1 VSVDVRAVGA
11 PTRRSTQQRH
21 AGAPAPS
28 RCFTWQLARGESG
41 GVASAQRELFA
52 VAFVDPYADVR
63 PSALPVPYA
72 PPAPPSNTLAVL
84 APVTRPTR
92 RAAPRAEL
100 AAALETAALHGLG
113 GSAAAV
119 LTALL
124 SWANASGVAW
134 PCAESIARRSCK
146 SRRTVFYALAQL
158 EEAGLV
164 VRRRPSLRARRRFRE
179 SNTYQLAPLV
189 AVPSPSTPRSPRR
202 VAEPRAVT
210 GHTRAVT
217 PPVTPVTRSP
227 ESSPSPALAEHASP
241 STPRSPPMRFT
252 AEPRVRTTGANHG
265 CELAGSQVRTHPSAP
280 PSPSPFTV
288 APRQPPMGATPAAPV
303 EPSEATPAE
312 PPRPSPSPTLA
323 EPAPA
328 ATGPASGPVQVQPL
342 HGNEPGENQ
351 NQNART
357 GAQAR
362 ATTAPPGDRLGS
374 PAATR
379 PSPEATHAPVEPR
392 SPAAAPSAPEA
403 TYEPRRTRAERAA
416 ANRAAWAA
424 RPRSSPSATR
434 VPPPRRSPAPRA
446 PGYQAPP
453 PDPAAAL
460 AALREWRSTLPA
472 LGSGPEPASAP
483 LAPVLDVPR
492 SELGREHPLALG
504 GLLAAFARGQGHG
517 HAGPHE
523 RSPRTGAG
531 AASATRSQSI
541 GAAAPSGPR
550 VEARPPPLWSPHPR
564 R

>member
-1 VSVDVRAVGA
+1 M
-11 PTRRSTQQRH
+11 
-21 AGAPAPS
+21 
-28 RCFTWQLARGESG
+28 
-41 GVASAQRELFA
+41 
-52 VAFVDPYADVR
+52 AFVDPYADVR

-72 PPAPPSNTLAVL
+72 PSASPSNTLAAL

-119 LTALL
+119 FTALL
-124 SWANASGVAW
+124 SWANAGGIAW

-189 AVPSPSTPRSPRR
+189 AVPPSSRR
-202 VAEPRAVT
+202 VASPGQSSARTPRAVT
-210 GHTRAVT
+210 VTGHTLAVT

-227 ESSPSPALAEHASP
+227 ESSPSPALAEHTSP

-280 PSPSPFTV
+280 PSPSPLTV

-312 PPRPSPSPTLA
+312 PPRPSPSLALA

-328 ATGPASGPVQVQPL
+328 ATGPASGPVQVQWL
-342 HGNEPGENQ
+342 HPNEPGRTQ
-351 NQNART
+351 TQNARG

-362 ATTAPPGDRLGS
+362 GATAPPGDRLGS

-403 TYEPRRTRAERAA
+403 PPVPRLTRAERAA
-416 ANRAAWAA
+416 RNRAAWATRT
-424 RPRSSPSATR
+424 RPAASAAR

-453 PDPAAAL
+453 PDPAPAL
-460 AALREWRSTLPA
+460 AALRAWRSTLPA
-472 LGSGPEPASAP
+472 LGGAPEPAGAP
-483 LAPVLDVPR
+483 LAPILDVPR

-504 GLLAAFARGQGHG
+504 GLLAAFARGQGHR

-523 RSPRTGAG
+523 RPHRMGAG
-531 AASATRSQSI
+531 PASQTRSQPI

-550 VEARPPPLWSPHPR
+550 VEARPSSLWGTDPR

>member
-1 VSVDVRAVGA
+1 MALSIPYVGVE
-11 PTRRSTQQRH
+11 
-21 AGAPAPS
+21 APA
-28 RCFTWQLARGESG
+28 
-41 GVASAQRELFA
+41 
-52 VAFVDPYADVR
+52 
-63 PSALPVPYA
+63 LPLPYA
-72 PPAPPSNTLAVL
+72 PL
-84 APVTRPTR
+84 APSGNRLAALAQATRPTR

-119 LTALL
+119 FTALL
-124 SWANASGVAW
+124 SWANAGGIAW

-202 VAEPRAVT
+202 AASPRAVT
-210 GHTRAVT
+210 GHTHAVT

-280 PSPSPFTV
+280 PSPSPLTV

-303 EPSEATPAE
+303 EPPEATPAE
-312 PPRPSPSPTLA
+312 PPRPSPSPALA
-323 EPAPA
+323 EHAPA
-328 ATGPASGPVQVQPL
+328 ATGPASGPVQVQRL
-342 HGNEPGENQ
+342 HPNEPGENQ
-351 NQNART
+351 NQNARG

-362 ATTAPPGDRLGS
+362 GATAPPGDRLGS
-374 PAATR
+374 PAAA
-379 PSPEATHAPVEPR
+379 PSSPEAT
-392 SPAAAPSAPEA
+392 PAK
-403 TYEPRRTRAERAA
+403 RLTRAERAA
-416 ANRAAWAA
+416 ANRAAWSK
-424 RPRSSPSATR
+424 RTRPSATAARAPLPRRAPPYRAPVER
-434 VPPPRRSPAPRA
+434 VPDTGP
-446 PGYQAPP
+446 
-453 PDPAAAL
+453 AL

-472 LGSGPEPASAP
+472 LGRETDRESATP
-483 LAPVLDVPR
+483 APVPGVRRPD
-492 SELGREHPLALG
+492 LAQRAPVALQ
-504 GLLAAFARGQGHG
+504 GLLEAFARGQGQP
-517 HAGPHE
+517 HAGQHGETPAPPNGARHL
-523 RSPRTGAG
+523 GAG
-531 AASATRSQSI
+531 LDSQTRSQQS

-550 VEARPPPLWSPHPR
+550 VEARSPSLWSPHPR